1 MVSPAKVGWVFF
13 AGIWAIIFAL
23 MIGWVMNIVKLWNS
37 DLTVITGETVLRVV
51 SIFVAPLGGVIGWF

>member
-1 MVSPAKVGWVFF
+1 MVNPAKVGWAFF
-13 AGIWAIIFAL
+13 AAVWAIILAL
-23 MIGWVMNIVKLWNS
+23 MIGWVMNIFKLWNS